1 MMEHHVIQT
10 FELFG
15 PFAPFVSVL
24 VGVVVSVLGVL
35 PSTFVTAAN
44 LVYFGLWIGTSLS
57 FIGEVLGAVCA
68 FLLYR
73 KGLRYALRR
82 PLPDRFA
89 RLQQKL
95 QAQRGREAFWTI
107 ILLRLLPFVPSGIV
121 NIASAASG
129 ISILLFLTASTIG
142 KIPAM
147 LLEVLAVYQFMQSSS
162 IVQWSIAGV
171 ALVGYLIYRIQQKR
185 TSSI

>member
-1 MMEHHVIQT
+1 MMEQHVVQT

-15 PFAPFVSVL
+15 SFAPIVSL
-24 VGVVVSVLGVL
+24 LIGIVVSVLGVL

-44 LVYFGLWIGTSLS
+44 LVYFGLWYGTLLS
-57 FIGEVLGAVCA
+57 FIGEVFGAGCA

-95 QAQRGREAFWTI
+95 QAQQGREAFLTI

-121 NIASAASG
+121 NIVSAASRV
-129 ISILLFLTASTIG
+129 SILLFLSASTLG

-147 LLEVLAVYQFMQSSS
+147 LLEVLAVHQFMQSSTMM
-162 IVQWSIAGV
+162 QWSIAGIAFV
-171 ALVGYLIYRIQQKR
+171 SYLIYRVYQKR
-185 TSSI
+185 ISSI

>member
-1 MMEHHVIQT
+1 MMEQHVIQT

-15 PFAPFVSVL
+15 PFAPFISVL

-44 LVYFGLWIGTSLS
+44 LVYFGLWMGTLLS
-57 FIGEVLGAVCA
+57 FIGEVLGAGCA

-73 KGLRYALRR
+73 RGLRYALRR
-82 PLPDRFA
+82 PLPVRFV

-95 QAQRGREAFWTI
+95 QAQKGRKAFLTI
-107 ILLRLLPFVPSGIV
+107 LLLRLLPFVPSGIV
-121 NIASAASG
+121 NIVSAASG
-129 ISILLFLTASTIG
+129 VSVLLFLTASTLG

-147 LLEVLAVYQFMQSSS
+147 LLEVLAVHQFMQSSTMM
-162 IVQWSIAGV
+162 QWSIAGI
-171 ALVGYLIYRIQQKR
+171 ALIGYLIYRIYQKR

>member
-1 MMEHHVIQT
+1 MEQQVVQV

-15 PFAPFVSVL
+15 PFAPFVSAL
-24 VGVVVSVLGVL
+24 VGIVVSVVGVL

-44 LVYFGLWIGTSLS
+44 LVYFGLWMGTLLS
-57 FIGEVLGAVCA
+57 FVGEVLGAGCA

-95 QAQRGREAFWTI
+95 QAQKGREAFLTI
-107 ILLRLLPFVPSGIV
+107 LLLRLLPFVPSGIV
-121 NIASAASG
+121 NIVSAASG
-129 ISILLFLTASTIG
+129 VSILLFLTASTLG

-147 LLEVLAVYQFMQSSS
+147 LLEVLAVHQFMQSSTMM
-162 IVQWSIAGV
+162 QWSIAGI
-171 ALVGYLIYRIQQKR
+171 ALAGYLIYRVYQKR

>member
-1 MMEHHVIQT
+1 MMEQHVIQT

-24 VGVVVSVLGVL
+24 IGVVVSVLGVL

-44 LVYFGLWIGTSLS
+44 LVYFGLWIGTLLS
-57 FIGEVLGAVCA
+57 FTGEVLGAVCA
-68 FLLYR
+68 FLIYR
-73 KGLRYALRR
+73 QGLQYALRR
-82 PLPDRFA
+82 PLPDRVN

-95 QAQRGREAFWTI
+95 QTQQGHEAFWTI

-121 NIASAASG
+121 NIVSAASG
-129 ISILLFLTASTIG
+129 ISVLLFLTASTIG

-147 LLEVLAVYQFMQSSS
+147 LVEVLAVHQFLQFSS
-162 IVQWSIAGV
+162 IVQWSIASV
-171 ALVGYLIYRIQQKR
+171 ALVGYLIYRNRQKR
-185 TSSI
+185 ASSI

>member
-1 MMEHHVIQT
+1 MMEQHVVQV

-15 PFAPFVSVL
+15 SFAPLISL
-24 VGVVVSVLGVL
+24 LIGIVVSVLGVL

-44 LVYFGLWIGTSLS
+44 LVYFGLWYGTLLS
-57 FIGEVLGAVCA
+57 FIGEVLGAGCA

-82 PLPDRFA
+82 PLPVRFV

-95 QAQRGREAFWTI
+95 QAQKGREAFLTI
-107 ILLRLLPFVPSGIV
+107 LLLRLLPFVPSGIV
-121 NIASAASG
+121 NIVSAASG
-129 ISILLFLTASTIG
+129 VSVLLFLTASTLG

-147 LLEVLAVYQFMQSSS
+147 LLEVLAVHQFMQSSTMM
-162 IVQWSIAGV
+162 QWSIAGI
-171 ALVGYLIYRIQQKR
+171 ALAGYLIYRIYQKR